1 MTEGAYEESV
11 EIGDTSEASALS
23 VLADAL
29 LRAESV
35 AAAGTEGGEAALTK
49 EQSERLAGVLVSMQ
63 SEPAGSFGETV
74 SYVITVVLEEGAFV
88 WRLGTEEEAAVTD
101 PQGEEA
107 YYRIRNMTELQEL
120 LESFLQ

>member
-1 MTEGAYEESV
+1 
-11 EIGDTSEASALS
+11 
-23 VLADAL
+23 
-29 LRAESV
+29 
-35 AAAGTEGGEAALTK
+35 
-49 EQSERLAGVLVSMQ
+49 MQ
-63 SEPAGSFGETV
+63 SEPADSFGETV